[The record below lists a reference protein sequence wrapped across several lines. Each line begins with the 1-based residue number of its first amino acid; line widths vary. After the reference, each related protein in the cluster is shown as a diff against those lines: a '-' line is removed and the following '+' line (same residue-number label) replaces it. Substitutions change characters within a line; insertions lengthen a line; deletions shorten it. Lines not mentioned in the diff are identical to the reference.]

1 MPTKVMYFCLDLF
14 LILSIA
20 VILGG
25 WLGILAMLVIALY
38 KLASM

>member
-1 MPTKVMYFCLDLF
+1 MSTKVMHFCLDLC
-14 LILSIA
+14 LILSVA